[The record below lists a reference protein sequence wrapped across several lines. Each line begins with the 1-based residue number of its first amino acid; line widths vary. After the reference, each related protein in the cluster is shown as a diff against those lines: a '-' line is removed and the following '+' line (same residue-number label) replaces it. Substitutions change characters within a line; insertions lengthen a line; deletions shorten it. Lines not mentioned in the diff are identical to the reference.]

1 MITASTDAD
10 SPEGIL
16 RACRAIPA
24 WEWMLAG
31 LATLTALLLGLSRL
45 SDPSLWHDELIHVFV
60 AKGILDSGFPL
71 LPSGNVFTEGTLY
84 NYLLAGVVLLF
95 GDGEAAVRT
104 PSVIANAVN
113 VLGTYFVVRRL
124 LGAPT
129 ALVAAFALALSPW
142 SLAWSRQARFYAL
155 QQTMFLAT
163 LYAVWRC
170 GEAPDRRGIVQ
181 WGLGACGA
189 YALGLLS
196 GPHSVFF
203 LAPIGVYAGLH
214 VLRER
219 RVRSRWFLMLA
230 GVTLLGV
237 VTVAGHALTLPQAEY
252 DAIFKEAQIGGPP
265 PDPSDRDQSDSLYYF
280 RFFTN
285 NLLCG
290 VFFAWLVLN
299 AAIGFNGVAGRL
311 FNSRPL
317 QYVGQISY
325 GLYLVHNWM
334 PKVIE
339 RLVGDIPR
347 LELGLIVIPAT
358 FVVCILSWHFFE
370 QPILRL
376 RRRFAAVPAAAE
388 PAGEGGAS
396 TKRRS
401 GTTT

>member
-1 MITASTDAD
+1 MRMYQLDTLRALAVGLVMVEHYGGSWLNQRIPIGAGTLGVGCFFTLSGFLIT
-10 SPEGIL
+10 GIL
-16 RACRAIPA
+16 
-24 WEWMLAG
+24 
-31 LATLTALLLGLSRL
+31 LTTFDTVDR
-45 SDPSLWHDELIHVFV
+45 
-60 AKGILDSGFPL
+60 
-71 LPSGNVFTEGTLY
+71 
-84 NYLLAGVVLLF
+84 
-95 GDGEAAVRT
+95 AAVGFRT
-104 PSVIANAVN
+104 F
-113 VLGTYFVVRRL
+113 YVRRL
-124 LGAPT
+124 LRLMPAFYAVILILVLLGIEPVASSWPWHAAYLT
-129 ALVAAFALALSPW
+129 NFWVALGNPSNVFWSLAVEEQFYLIWPLIIVVTPRRWLVAATLGLIAISLAFKTGIFLLGYSLSDLRGLLPINFELLALGCL
-142 SLAWSRQARFYAL
+142 LAIASYRGGCANCFDWYAGRV
-155 QQTMFLAT
+155 AT
-163 LYAVWRC
+163 AFTAAAWLC
-170 GEAPDRRGIVQ
+170 
-181 WGLGACGA
+181 
-189 YALGLLS
+189 LGLAVGSWL
-196 GPHSVFF
+196 
-203 LAPIGVYAGLH
+203 
-214 VLRER
+214 
-219 RVRSRWFLMLA
+219 
-230 GVTLLGV
+230 LLGEGSV
-237 VTVAGHALTLPQAEY
+237 L
-252 DAIFKEAQIGGPP
+252 
-265 PDPSDRDQSDSLYYF
+265 